1 MNLLWE
7 RFKHFGVKMVPAN
20 DDADLLIAQTAI
32 ANAQDIPVN
41 VICEDTN
48 VMLTSAL
55 F

>member
-1 MNLLWE
+1 
-7 RFKHFGVKMVPAN
+7 MVPAN